1 MKKLLFP
8 LFAALA
14 LCACESS
21 EDAPANNMDVPADN
35 KLTYTTDNN
44 EPISIKNTAFD
55 ANITAHIYD
64 NGTGT
69 LIFDKPVTSIGDSA
83 FEECSNLTSITIP
96 NSVTSIGD
104 YAFSRCSNLTSIT
117 IPNSV
122 TSIGDYAFSR
132 CSNLTSITIPNSVTS
147 IGDYA
152 FSRCSN
158 LTSIT
163 IPNSVTSIGDYAF
176 SGCSDL
182 TSITIPDS
190 VTSIGDYA
198 FFGCSNLTSFYCKP
212 QNPPAIDVYMLS
224 NCHSSLKIYVPR
236 ASVDK
241 YKTAWSDYASKIY
254 GYDF

>member
-176 SGCSDL
+176 
-182 TSITIPDS
+182 
-190 VTSIGDYA
+190 
-198 FFGCSNLTSFYCKP
+198 FGCSNLTSFYCKP

>member
-122 TSIGDYAFSR
+122 TSIGDYAFS
-132 CSNLTSITIPNSVTS
+132 
-147 IGDYA
+147 
-152 FSRCSN
+152 
-158 LTSIT
+158 
-163 IPNSVTSIGDYAF
+163 
-176 SGCSDL
+176 GCSDL

>member
-152 FSRCSN
+152 F
-158 LTSIT
+158 
-163 IPNSVTSIGDYAF
+163 
-176 SGCSDL
+176 
-182 TSITIPDS
+182 
-190 VTSIGDYA
+190 
-198 FFGCSNLTSFYCKP
+198 FGCSNLTSFYCKP

>member
-152 FSRCSN
+152 FS
-158 LTSIT
+158 
-163 IPNSVTSIGDYAF
+163 
-176 SGCSDL
+176 GCSDL

>member
-104 YAFSRCSNLTSIT
+104 YAF
-117 IPNSV
+117 
-122 TSIGDYAFSR
+122 
-132 CSNLTSITIPNSVTS
+132 
-147 IGDYA
+147 
-152 FSRCSN
+152 
-158 LTSIT
+158 
-163 IPNSVTSIGDYAF
+163 
-176 SGCSDL
+176 
-182 TSITIPDS
+182 
-190 VTSIGDYA
+190 
-198 FFGCSNLTSFYCKP
+198 FGCSNLTSFYCKP

>member
-21 EDAPANNMDVPADN
+21 EDASANNMDVPADN

-83 FEECSNLTSITIP
+83 FKECSNLTSITIP
-96 NSVTSIGD
+96 NSI
-104 YAFSRCSNLTSIT
+104 
-117 IPNSV
+117 
-122 TSIGDYAFSR
+122 
-132 CSNLTSITIPNSVTS
+132 TS

-176 SGCSDL
+176 SGCSNL
-182 TSITIPDS
+182 ASITIPDS
-190 VTSIGDYA
+190 ITSIGDIA
-198 FFGCSNLTSFYCKP
+198 FGECSNLASFYCKP
-212 QNPPAIDVYMLS
+212 QNPPTIGTHIMPNYS
-224 NCHSSLKIYVPR
+224 YSSFRIYVPR

-241 YKTAWSDYASKIY
+241 YKTATNWSDYASKIY

>member
-104 YAFSRCSNLTSIT
+104 YAFS
-117 IPNSV
+117 
-122 TSIGDYAFSR
+122 
-132 CSNLTSITIPNSVTS
+132 
-147 IGDYA
+147 
-152 FSRCSN
+152 
-158 LTSIT
+158 
-163 IPNSVTSIGDYAF
+163 
-176 SGCSDL
+176 GCSDL